1 MVYSLKEDIR
11 NEIQSQGR
19 FLLGMAN
26 IDYPV
31 YLLHLDYK
39 KPNDDPMFF
48 IDQAICDFIRKQ
60 PKTNFASLSRIIGMD
75 EKLVLYRFEKLK
87 SDAYVVT
94 SKDGNYITPNGIDY
108 FFNDEIKIPY
118 IDVSM
123 DFLIDGTNLSLL
135 PTEIYEFSRFSSKD
149 TVLVHKIINNAT
161 DVSPL
166 LRKIEGMTDTNKA
179 KYNFEAGS
187 KELRNDSLPSKGT
200 ITVTVVFSQD
210 KRKNVYKE
218 IYYEGNK
225 ISLPGLANILPKST
239 FGDYAMFS
247 YGYGNG
253 TNSENIAI
261 YPTEKNCNF
270 MINSCLGV
278 DANYQGVNRMINEG
292 LLCVLITPDIINKC
306 NEPIV
311 LKKFYANGYCDFSS
325 KNENSFISFKVMVKD
340 GAIIDLFKF
349 DDKIEDARKTGNF
362 ENVIEYCQ
370 RIGIV
375 KSRKNLLKMK
385 RYDVLE
391 QLDNTL
397 YINFQR

>member
-11 NEIQSQGR
+11 NEIQFQGR

-60 PKTNFASLSRIIGMD
+60 PRTNFASLSRIIGMD

-87 SDAYVVT
+87 TDAFVVT
-94 SKDGNYITPNGIDY
+94 SKDGNYITPNGMDY

-135 PTEIYEFSRFSSKD
+135 PTEIYESYRFISKD
-149 TVLVHKIINNAT
+149 TVLVHKIINSAT
-161 DVSPL
+161 DLSPL

-179 KYNFEAGS
+179 KYKIEAGS
-187 KELRNDSLPSKGT
+187 TEFKNDSLSSKGI

-225 ISLPGLANILPKST
+225 INLPELANILPKST

-247 YGYGNG
+247 YGYGNDM
-253 TNSENIAI
+253 NSENVAI
-261 YPTEKNCNF
+261 CPTEKNCNF

-278 DANYQGVNRMINEG
+278 DANYQGTNRIINDG
-292 LLCVLITPDIINKC
+292 FLCVLITPDIIKNC

-311 LKKFYANGYCDFSS
+311 LKKLYAKGYCDFSS
-325 KNENSFISFKVMVKD
+325 KNENSFISFKVLVKD
-340 GAIIDLFKF
+340 RVIIDLFKF
-349 DDKIEDARKTGNF
+349 DDNIENVRKSGNL

-370 RIGIV
+370 RIGIK
-375 KSRKNLLKMK
+375 KSRQNLLKMK

-397 YINFQR
+397 FINFQR